1 MRISD
6 WSSDVCSSD
15 LLRCYDAANS
25 LRSVEEALLATA
37 REQAPGTAESLQ
49 AGNRAYGN
57 VSVLEDAVLKALNGA
72 DGPGIF
78 TPAQLGQA
86 ARANA
91 KKFGGKKAAA
101 RGEIPFSELQSNA
114 QAVLPSTVPNSG
126 TTDRAIAARSEEHT
140 SELQSLMRISSAVFC

>member
-15 LLRCYDAANS
+15 LRKDAKGLIRKDSLRGYDAANS

-37 REQAPGTAESLQ
+37 REQAPGTAEALQ

-91 KKFGGKKAAA
+91 KKFG
-101 RGEIPFSELQSNA
+101 
-114 QAVLPSTVPNSG
+114 
-126 TTDRAIAARSEEHT
+126 DR
-140 SELQSLMRISSAVFC
+140 QNGG

>member
-1 MRISD
+1 MRKDSKRLIRKDS
-6 WSSDVCSSD
+6 
-15 LLRCYDAANS
+15 LRGYDAANS

-37 REQAPGTAESLQ
+37 REQAPGTAEALQ

-91 KKFGGKKAAA
+91 KKFGG
-101 RGEIPFSELQSNA
+101 
-114 QAVLPSTVPNSG
+114 
-126 TTDRAIAARSEEHT
+126 RSEERRVGKECVSTCRYRWSPDH
-140 SELQSLMRISSAVFC
+140 